1 MAPAASDTNGRQKK
15 WCNGQEKLLTHSM
28 GRIVHILRP
37 NDAYSCHLQNLH
49 LEYTDRNFSI
59 VKICLNNKS
68 HLSCFVGVAST
79 VLTFVAATDNARAQ
93 GADYDQ
99 PPISYSS
106 TEPRDPLAKIKKRIE
121 AGEKLF
127 KPGTGP
133 EMLAQMLKLL
143 DVPVESQVLVYSK
156 TSAQNAKISPE
167 RPRAVYFSDEAYV
180 GWVQNGNL
188 EVTTFDPKLG
198 AIFYLVDISE
208 LAAGEQPKFNRNAN
222 CLTCHAGGPTRE
234 VPGPLV
240 RSVSAGPTGMP
251 EFSAGTFFVGD
262 DTPLE
267 NRWGG
272 WYVTGDSGDQV
283 HRGNTIAH
291 IDPDSDDGDIVLKPV
306 ISDPLHVDSLDEVI
320 DTEPYLHGGRSDIVA
335 LMVLEHQVAT
345 QNTILQGSY
354 EARRA
359 IHRSRSL
366 RRELGE
372 KNPNALSE
380 TTRTLL
386 EHQADR
392 IVRKLLFADEFEMVD
407 DGVEGDD
414 SFQQAFAK
422 NERESSEGR
431 SLKDFRL
438 YERLFK
444 YRCSYLIYSSV
455 FDNQPVPLRD
465 AVYRRLHEVLVAP
478 ITPQG
483 YEYLSE
489 SERER
494 IFQIIV
500 ETKDGLPNY
509 WKVSAETAS
518 VEIEG

>member
-1 MAPAASDTNGRQKK
+1 MPRQPHTSLLPS
-15 WCNGQEKLLTHSM
+15 WLGPFSALLT
-28 GRIVHILRP
+28 
-37 NDAYSCHLQNLH
+37 
-49 LEYTDRNFSI
+49 
-59 VKICLNNKS
+59 CLFAVDMA
-68 HLSCFVGVAST
+68 L
-79 VLTFVAATDNARAQ
+79 AQ

-106 TEPRDPLAKIKKRIE
+106 TEPRDPVAKISKRIE
-121 AGEKLF
+121 AGEEVF
-127 KPGTGP
+127 EPGSGR
-133 EMLAQMLKLL
+133 EVLSQMLAML

-180 GWVQNGNL
+180 GWVQHGNI

-208 LAAGEQPKFNRNAN
+208 TGAGQQPKFHRDAN

-272 WYVTGDSGDQV
+272 WYVTGDSGEQI
-283 HRGNTIAH
+283 HRGNTLAIV
-291 IDPDSDDGDIVLKPV
+291 DPDSDDADIVLRPV
-306 ISDPLHVDSLDEVI
+306 ISDPLDVETLDDVI
-320 DTEPYLHGGRSDIVA
+320 DTSPYLNGGRSDIVA

-345 QNTILQGSY
+345 QNAILQGSY

-359 IHRSRSL
+359 IYRSRSL

-372 KNPNALSE
+372 KNPDALSD
-380 TTRTLL
+380 TTLSLL

-392 IVRKLLFADEFEMVD
+392 IVRKLLFADEFQMVD
-407 DGVEGDD
+407 NGVEGDD
-414 SFQQAFAK
+414 SFQQAFAR
-422 NERESSEGR
+422 NQRENSEGR

-455 FDNQPVPLRD
+455 FDNQPGPLRA
-465 AVYRRLHEVLVAP
+465 AVYRRLHQVLSAP

-483 YEYLSE
+483 YEYLSA

-494 IFQIIV
+494 ILQILL
-500 ETKDGLPNY
+500 ETKQGLPNY
-509 WKVSAETAS
+509 WKAASTAAA

>member
-1 MAPAASDTNGRQKK
+1 MSSVPRIFGAAAA
-15 WCNGQEKLLTHSM
+15 LLTFAFAPEE
-28 GRIVHILRP
+28 V
-37 NDAYSCHLQNLH
+37 
-49 LEYTDRNFSI
+49 
-59 VKICLNNKS
+59 
-68 HLSCFVGVAST
+68 VG
-79 VLTFVAATDNARAQ
+79 Q

-106 TEPRDPLAKIKKRIE
+106 TESRDPVAEIKKRIA
-121 AGEKLF
+121 AGEEVF

-133 EMLAQMLKLL
+133 EMLAQVLKILEI
-143 DVPVESQVLVYSK
+143 PIESQVLVYSK
-156 TSAQNAKISPE
+156 TSAQNARISPE
-167 RPRAVYFSDEAYV
+167 RPRAIYFSDEAYV
-180 GWVQNGNL
+180 GWVQNGNI
-188 EVTTFDPKLG
+188 EITAFDPKLG

-208 LAAGEQPKFNRNAN
+208 SNAGKQPQFNRNAN

-272 WYVTGDSGDQV
+272 WYVTGSSGDQI
-283 HRGNTIAH
+283 HRGNTLAIV
-291 IDPDSDDGDIVLKPV
+291 DPDSDDGDLVLKPV
-306 ISDPLHVDSLDEVI
+306 ISDPLRLESLDEVI

-345 QNTILQGSY
+345 QNAILQGSY

-359 IHRSRSL
+359 IYRSRSL

-372 KNPNALSE
+372 KNPDALSK

-392 IVRKLLFADEFEMVD
+392 IVRKLLFADEFQMVD
-407 DGVEGDD
+407 NGVEGDV
-414 SFQQAFAK
+414 SFQQAFAR

-444 YRCSYLIYSSV
+444 YRCSYTIYSSI
-455 FDNQPVPLRD
+455 FDNQPGPLRD
-465 AVYRRLHEVLVAP
+465 AVYLRLHQVLTAP

-483 YEYLSE
+483 YEYLSA

-494 IFQIIV
+494 IFQILV
-500 ETKDGLPNY
+500 ETKQGLPKY
-509 WKVSAETAS
+509 WKAPSETAS

>member
-1 MAPAASDTNGRQKK
+1 MKTCQNNKASLPYFLGATSA
-15 WCNGQEKLLTHSM
+15 LLTFAFS
-28 GRIVHILRP
+28 
-37 NDAYSCHLQNLH
+37 
-49 LEYTDRNFSI
+49 TD
-59 VKICLNNKS
+59 KAL
-68 HLSCFVGVAST
+68 
-79 VLTFVAATDNARAQ
+79 AQ

-106 TEPRDPLAKIKKRIE
+106 TEPRDPAAKIKKRIE
-121 AGEKLF
+121 AGEKVF
-127 KPGTGP
+127 KSGTGP
-133 EMLAQMLKLL
+133 EMLAQLLKML

-156 TSAQNAKISPE
+156 TSAQNAKISPQ

-180 GWVQNGNL
+180 GWVQHGNI
-188 EVTTFDPKLG
+188 EITAFDPKLG

-208 LAAGEQPKFNRNAN
+208 TSAGKQPKFNRNAN

-283 HRGNTIAH
+283 HRGNTIAI
-291 IDPDSDDGDIVLKPV
+291 IDPDSDDGDIVLEPV
-306 ISDPLHVDSLDEVI
+306 ISDPLHLDSLDEVI
-320 DTEPYLHGGRSDIVA
+320 NTEPYLHGGRSDIVA

-345 QNTILQGSY
+345 QNAILQGSY

-392 IVRKLLFADEFEMVD
+392 IVRRLLFADEFQMID
-407 DGVEGDD
+407 NGVEGDD
-414 SFQQAFAK
+414 RFQLAFAK
-422 NERESSEGR
+422 NQRESSEGR
-431 SLKDFRL
+431 SLKDFRI

-444 YRCSYLIYSSV
+444 YRCSYIIYTSV
-455 FDNQPVPLRD
+455 FDNQPVPLRE

-483 YEYLSE
+483 YEYLSA

-494 IFQIIV
+494 IFQILV
-500 ETKDGLPNY
+500 ETKESLPKY
-509 WKVSAETAS
+509 WKALSETAA

>member
-1 MAPAASDTNGRQKK
+1 MKTCQD
-15 WCNGQEKLLTHSM
+15 
-28 GRIVHILRP
+28 
-37 NDAYSCHLQNLH
+37 
-49 LEYTDRNFSI
+49 
-59 VKICLNNKS
+59 NKS
-68 HLSCFVGVAST
+68 TLPYLLGA
-79 VLTFVAATDNARAQ
+79 VAALSTFAFATDQAIAQ

-106 TEPRDPLAKIKKRIE
+106 TEPRDPVAKIKKRIE
-121 AGEKLF
+121 AGEQVF
-127 KPGTGP
+127 QPGTGK
-133 EMLAQMLKLL
+133 ELLAQMLKML

-167 RPRAVYFSDEAYV
+167 RPRAIYFSDEAYV
-180 GWVQNGNL
+180 GWVQNGNI
-188 EVTTFDPKLG
+188 EITTFDPKLG

-208 LAAGEQPKFNRNAN
+208 TTAGKQPKFNRNAN

-272 WYVTGDSGDQV
+272 WYVTGESGDQI
-283 HRGNTIAH
+283 HRGNTIAL
-291 IDPDSDDGDIVLKPV
+291 IDRDSDDGDIVLEPV
-306 ISDPLHVDSLDEVI
+306 ISDPLNLESLDEVI
-320 DTEPYLHGGRSDIVA
+320 NTEPYLHGGRSDIVA

-345 QNTILQGSY
+345 QNAILQGSY

-392 IVRKLLFADEFEMVD
+392 IVRRLLFADEFQMVD
-407 DGVEGDD
+407 NGVEGDD
-414 SFQQAFAK
+414 SFQTAFAK
-422 NERESSEGR
+422 NQRESSEGR

-438 YERLFK
+438 YERIFK

-455 FDNQPVPLRD
+455 FDNQPVPLRE
-465 AVYRRLHEVLVAP
+465 AVYRRLHQVLSAP

-489 SERER
+489 SERKR
-494 IFQIIV
+494 IFQILV
-500 ETKDGLPNY
+500 ETKEGLPKY
-509 WKVSAETAS
+509 WKAPSETAAA
-518 VEIEG
+518 EIEG